1 MAMMP
6 YTLRSAHRR
15 SAQAGVVL
23 IIALITMALIAI
35 SSAAA
40 IRVAMSQDQVGSAMR
55 AQSLALQ
62 AAETMLRYCEAA
74 VTASVPTAAQ
84 VAVIRNIQPQAATGT
99 PLAWRNINNWNNNLM
114 VSTLPVGFQ
123 LDGSGAAYSRQP
135 QCMVQEIL
143 LAQTIDRLNP
153 TTTSYQAFLVVA
165 RGFSPDYAA
174 TNNVGTAGAEVWLES
189 TVQVAN

>member
-1 MAMMP
+1 MMS

-15 SAQAGVVL
+15 SAQVGVVL

-55 AQSLALQ
+55 SQSLAMQ

-84 VAVIRNIQPQAATGT
+84 VAVIRNIQPQASGNA
-99 PLAWRNINNWNNNLM
+99 LSWRNINNWNNNLM
-114 VSTLPVGFQ
+114 VSTLPAGFL
-123 LDGSGAAYSRQP
+123 LDGSGALYSRQP
-135 QCMVQEIL
+135 QCMVQEIPLNL
-143 LAQTIDRLNP
+143 LNIDRMNP
-153 TTTSYQAFLVVA
+153 TTTSYQAFVVVA

>member
-1 MAMMP
+1 M
-6 YTLRSAHRR
+6 
-15 SAQAGVVL
+15 L

-55 AQSLALQ
+55 SQSLALQ

-74 VTASVPTAAQ
+74 VTASIPTVAQ
-84 VAVIRNIQPQAATGT
+84 VAVIRNIQAQDPANP
-99 PLAWRNINNWNNNLM
+99 PLWQNINNWNNNLM
-114 VSTLPVGFQ
+114 TSTLPVGFQ
-123 LDGSGAAYSRQP
+123 LDGSGAQYNRQP
-135 QCMVQEIL
+135 QCMIQEIPL
-143 LAQTIDRLNP
+143 TFVAIDRNNP
-153 TTTSYQAFLVVA
+153 TPPAFQAFLVVA